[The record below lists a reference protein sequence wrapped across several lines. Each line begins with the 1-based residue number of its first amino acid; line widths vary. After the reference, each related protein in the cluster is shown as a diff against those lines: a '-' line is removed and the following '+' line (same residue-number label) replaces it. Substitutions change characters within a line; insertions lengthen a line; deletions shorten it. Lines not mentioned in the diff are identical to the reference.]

1 MRASE
6 ISPKKLVVFDI
17 DDTLVHTQTK
27 VHVVKDGEIV
37 DSLNSHDFTHY
48 RLKPGEEFDF
58 GDFRNAREFFEKSKP
73 IIPMM
78 NQLKRDIA
86 TGNKVVMVTAR
97 ADFDDKELFLDTFRK
112 FGIDMGKVHVYRA
125 GNSKEG
131 TTEERKKA
139 IIKNLLDKDDYSKA
153 IMYDDAKP
161 NLHTFMELKKDHP
174 RTKFYAWHVSLEGE
188 ASEYMREDLEEKWSE
203 KYKRSINC
211 SNPKGFSQ
219 KAHCA
224 GRKKNEDVPQPG
236 ESSGKAKQFVPGA
249 KIQTREMTLDQIL
262 SSVEDIPYV
271 NNVVDDWDAKDYSW
285 GVTKKVIEYARYL
298 QKNPQ
303 SVANLPPLVV
313 IDGRL
318 DDGAHRLSA
327 VNLLQKRMDPKNPL
341 WKQVK
346 LKVNFGASNDV
357 AEAVDPGRRKFL
369 QRTAG
374 AAAMAAAP
382 KQTLGAIGKI
392 SQQAANVAK
401 AASTNATLRA
411 LGAAAVQAVVAHH
424 KEFGGEIGP
433 RNYDGDDSG
442 YWDGT
447 DADWNPSVNPTE
459 SPFGPSRVKQTVS
472 GRTFLKIETGFSGDD
487 IILTFLNDKG
497 QPSWVRVD
505 WVGAGQLSVKDVNVP
520 GMKEVDPYDISDI
533 LEYGFDEGMTTDPDE
548 PEEYSDKF
556 RFPSYMR
563 DGKEYEFLVD
573 LLASGATS
581 SNSGLKFA
589 KKNPKWVEI
598 ASQYSSD
605 DDYGDDNNTAKS
617 AVADVAKSAATSGV
631 RTQTIAG
638 GLTAFKELVNRVL
651 DKTNINRKKDEP
663 AVKDMGR
670 IEPTSSAQA
679 LPAPDRSAADIMA
692 QLRDV
697 VGRDLTQKE
706 REVARQE
713 VGRKS

>member
-1 MRASE
+1 MKIKE
-6 ISPKKLVVFDI
+6 ILS
-17 DDTLVHTQTK
+17 
-27 VHVVKDGEIV
+27 
-37 DSLNSHDFTHY
+37 
-48 RLKPGEEFDF
+48 
-58 GDFRNAREFFEKSKP
+58 
-73 IIPMM
+73 
-78 NQLKRDIA
+78 
-86 TGNKVVMVTAR
+86 
-97 ADFDDKELFLDTFRK
+97 
-112 FGIDMGKVHVYRA
+112 
-125 GNSKEG
+125 
-131 TTEERKKA
+131 
-139 IIKNLLDKDDYSKA
+139 
-153 IMYDDAKP
+153 
-161 NLHTFMELKKDHP
+161 
-174 RTKFYAWHVSLEGE
+174 
-188 ASEYMREDLEEKWSE
+188 EKWSA

-249 KIQTREMTLDQIL
+249 KIQTKEMTL
-262 SSVEDIPYV
+262 
-271 NNVVDDWDAKDYSW
+271 
-285 GVTKKVIEYARYL
+285 
-298 QKNPQ
+298 
-303 SVANLPPLVV
+303 
-313 IDGRL
+313 
-318 DDGAHRLSA
+318 
-327 VNLLQKRMDPKNPL
+327 
-341 WKQVK
+341 
-346 LKVNFGASNDV
+346 DV

-424 KEFGGEIGP
+424 KKFGGEIGP

-556 RFPSYMR
+556 RFPSYIR

-663 AVKDMGR
+663 AVKDMGQ
-670 IEPTSSAQA
+670 IQPTEPAAA

-697 VGRDLTQKE
+697 VGRDLTAQE
-706 REVARQE
+706 REVVRQE
-713 VGRKS
+713 VSEKS

>member
-1 MRASE
+1 MKIKEFIITEKRRRRRPRWAAYGPGPYGGYGYDAGYSGDGGIGEASYE
-6 ISPKKLVVFDI
+6 GNIGMMEVAKFFRVANETQKKLLKELMSKGKRKLAWKLIQDVTKTKLQGQQFTEDRTADVVFDTGEKKKVRYVPGRKDII
-17 DDTLVHTQTK
+17 DMIVRYYLKQGLR
-27 VHVVKDGEIV
+27 VVKVNDEEIQWSQV
-37 DSLNSHDFTHY
+37 SENLPERTEPFQDLA
-48 RLKPGEEFDF
+48 LEMEFDE
-58 GDFRNAREFFEKSKP
+58 DEK
-73 IIPMM
+73 
-78 NQLKRDIA
+78 
-86 TGNKVVMVTAR
+86 
-97 ADFDDKELFLDTFRK
+97 
-112 FGIDMGKVHVYRA
+112 
-125 GNSKEG
+125 
-131 TTEERKKA
+131 
-139 IIKNLLDKDDYSKA
+139 
-153 IMYDDAKP
+153 
-161 NLHTFMELKKDHP
+161 
-174 RTKFYAWHVSLEGE
+174 
-188 ASEYMREDLEEKWSE
+188 
-203 KYKRSINC
+203 
-211 SNPKGFSQ
+211 
-219 KAHCA
+219 
-224 GRKKNEDVPQPG
+224 
-236 ESSGKAKQFVPGA
+236 
-249 KIQTREMTLDQIL
+249 
-262 SSVEDIPYV
+262 
-271 NNVVDDWDAKDYSW
+271 
-285 GVTKKVIEYARYL
+285 
-298 QKNPQ
+298 
-303 SVANLPPLVV
+303 
-313 IDGRL
+313 
-318 DDGAHRLSA
+318 A
-327 VNLLQKRMDPKNPL
+327 VN
-341 WKQVK
+341 
-346 LKVNFGASNDV
+346 
-357 AEAVDPGRRKFL
+357 PGRRKFL

-392 SQQAANVAK
+392 GQQAANVAK

-706 REVARQE
+706 QEVARQE